1 MAEDSGK
8 GRQGDSSRIL
18 ADDHVQDLFQELR
31 GKVRYAF
38 SPTMLTHTRGR
49 RLKAGPFRRSP
60 VEIRIPVLSHHPA
73 PYLFRPDQLASILT
87 LSDRMVR
94 GHRLRRILLLPEFYQ
109 VDGQVLAAALPE
121 SDTLVFYLCP
131 LRLFLERPEAR
142 SIWGIGDADGTGD
155 GQDAV
160 FEALFRFLESS
171 VALAPEG
178 ALFLVPSVT
187 EGEMRDMQQ
196 IHDRFVLHHPMH
208 VAADGAILPGE
219 TDAFA

>member
-1 MAEDSGK
+1 MAEGSGNN
-8 GRQGDSSRIL
+8 RQGDPSRML
-18 ADDHVQDLFQELR
+18 SDDPFEDLFQELR

-38 SPTMLTHTRGR
+38 SPTMLRHTRGR

-60 VEIRIPVLSHHPA
+60 VEIRIPILAHHPA
-73 PYLFRPDQLASILT
+73 PYLFRPDQLASLLT
-87 LSDRMVR
+87 LSDRIVR
-94 GHRLRRILLLPEFYQ
+94 GHRLRRILLLPEFYP

-121 SDTLVFYLCP
+121 TDTLVFYLCP
-131 LRLFLERPEAR
+131 LRLFLQRPEAR
-142 SIWGIGDADGTGD
+142 SIWRADT

-160 FEALFRFLESS
+160 FEALFRFLESPT
-171 VALAPEG
+171 ALAPAE
-178 ALFLVPSVT
+178 ALFFVPSVA

-208 VAADGAILPGE
+208 VAADGALLPGE